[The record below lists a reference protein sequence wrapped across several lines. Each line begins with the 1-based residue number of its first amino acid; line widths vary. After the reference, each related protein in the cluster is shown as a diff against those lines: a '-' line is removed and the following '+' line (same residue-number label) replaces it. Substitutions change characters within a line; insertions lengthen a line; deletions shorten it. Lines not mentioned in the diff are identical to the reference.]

1 MTAHRKWAALVCILL
16 VLLPWSLSDF
26 WIFIALEVLAFAL
39 YAMSFNLLLGFG
51 GMLSFGHAAF
61 FGVGAYSAAIF
72 FKRSGLDVEWMF
84 TLAPLVAMG
93 VSAAMAG
100 LIGYFS
106 IGFPSQ
112 SLFHIL
118 AVPSFAC
125 SIRKNFCDFD

>member
-1 MTAHRKWAALVCILL
+1 MTSHRKWAALVCTLL

-26 WIFIALEVLAFAL
+26 WIFIAIEVLAFAL

-93 VSAAMAG
+93 SA
-100 LIGYFS
+100 S
-106 IGFPSQ
+106 
-112 SLFHIL
+112 
-118 AVPSFAC
+118 VPQP
-125 SIRKNFCDFD
+125 KNSKAK